1 MLKALAAML
10 LTAAHGAF
18 INLKMEN
25 GDTQTN
31 NLEENN
37 DEVADD
43 FKFLDNNNKAISVPS
58 D

>member
-25 GDTQTN
+25 GDTQAN

-37 DEVADD
+37 DEVVDD
-43 FKFLDNNNKAISVPS
+43 FKFLDNYNKAISVPS